1 MEKIFDIA
9 KDKEQ
14 SWGTLATAIDGNFDE
29 IRLQIN
35 THHGEDYTEELT
47 DNNMYIETGFPIGTT
62 ISLEPTSG
70 GGYVYIILD
79 CKQGDKYIVSGRGG
93 SRPRTYAFVDSSNVL
108 QEVSGVGEI
117 LEDSILIAP
126 CDGKIIYNCDKAHT
140 PKKVYKVGVIEDN
153 LAEINNKIERECL
166 KKSLTRTSN
175 LFNSKEYRYDGY
187 YNDSQEFI
195 KSETYSSSSAISVK
209 QGNTTYSGNTEK
221 STIKRWKK
229 IANSVARLKMEYG
242 IDFII
247 PYGTA
252 IENLRASSLNNE
264 MELTEDGVH
273 CAEGL
278 PMYCASC
285 CYYQALFAPRYGISI
300 FGNTLRLTSSAPHAI
315 NVTDSNAPIAQKA
328 AISSC
333 CNMWECINPETIE
346 L

>member
-1 MEKIFDIA
+1 MRSSASFKTWWDCYYNRDEHDYTFHKVFGELSVDISGTHGNSNGELFRNVLTNNKWDVIIIHQSSSYAPYFDAWENNSESGHLSDFIRLIRKHQPQA
-9 KDKEQ
+9 AI
-14 SWGTLATAIDGNFDE
+14 GTL
-29 IRLQIN
+29 LVHSYQ
-35 THHGEDYTEELT
+35 
-47 DNNMYIETGFPIGTT
+47 
-62 ISLEPTSG
+62 S
-70 GGYVYIILD
+70 
-79 CKQGDKYIVSGRGG
+79 
-93 SRPRTYAFVDSSNVL
+93 
-108 QEVSGVGEI
+108 
-117 LEDSILIAP
+117 
-126 CDGKIIYNCDKAHT
+126 
-140 PKKVYKVGVIEDN
+140 
-153 LAEINNKIERECL
+153 
-166 KKSLTRTSN
+166 
-175 LFNSKEYRYDGY
+175 
-187 YNDSQEFI
+187 
-195 KSETYSSSSAISVK
+195 
-209 QGNTTYSGNTEK
+209 TYSGNTEK

>member
-108 QEVSGVGEI
+108 QEVSDAGEI

-153 LAEINNKIERECL
+153 LAEINKRLRE
-166 KKSLTRTSN
+166 
-175 LFNSKEYRYDGY
+175 
-187 YNDSQEFI
+187 
-195 KSETYSSSSAISVK
+195 
-209 QGNTTYSGNTEK
+209 
-221 STIKRWKK
+221 
-229 IANSVARLKMEYG
+229 
-242 IDFII
+242 
-247 PYGTA
+247 
-252 IENLRASSLNNE
+252 
-264 MELTEDGVH
+264 
-273 CAEGL
+273 
-278 PMYCASC
+278 
-285 CYYQALFAPRYGISI
+285 
-300 FGNTLRLTSSAPHAI
+300 
-315 NVTDSNAPIAQKA
+315 NVSRKV
-328 AISSC
+328 
-333 CNMWECINPETIE
+333 
-346 L
+346 